1 MELTWE
7 EVILEQTNLE
17 ICNLLIMKHLFMPYE
32 LALQLK
38 EKGFDEP
45 CLAYWSTYNKS
56 IPELVINEQSKG
68 NWSLKEDYC
77 TAPLY
82 QQVIDWFETKG
93 IYISINT
100 ACYSVP
106 IWSDWCVQRIE
117 PYTEVFSE
125 QDESYENKYEA
136 LNKAIEEALKH
147 IP

>member
-1 MELTWE
+1 
-7 EVILEQTNLE
+7 
-17 ICNLLIMKHLFMPYE
+17 MKHLFVPYE
-32 LALQLK
+32 LALKLK

-45 CLAYWSTYNKS
+45 CYGCRITVDNLFKNNDDVHVYSEPKNYN
-56 IPELVINEQSKG
+56 
-68 NWSLKEDYC
+68 NWNGRLS
-77 TAPLY
+77 APLY

-125 QDESYENKYEA
+125 QDESYENKYKA
-136 LNKAIEEALKH
+136 LDKAIEEALKL